1 MARLV
6 PQLNLRVVLYF
17 IDETRR
23 RLIAFESLR
32 RKDDLVDVGLFIH
45 LKEALVVDGEQVD
58 RGWKVQDQAENLAA
72 TVQLLN

>member
-1 MARLV
+1 MASLV

-32 RKDDLVDVGLFIH
+32 REDDLVDVGLFIH

-58 RGWKVQDQAENLAA
+58 WGWKVQDQAENLTA
-72 TVQLLN
+72 TVQLLD